1 MKKMKVKVQET
12 KEEDK
17 WSGCIQIISH
27 VQHQGYCGSCW
38 AVSTASCYTDR
49 YCIERAKKS
58 QSTQNVASNIFSSYD
73 LLSCSRKDGC
83 KGGWPS
89 EAWNWIKGNGICTG
103 TDFPLTSVGTQGGEN
118 AIKNQLAA
126 SGPVTACFDVYEDFK
141 VHKGVYFRVYGKKVG
156 KHAVV
161 ILGYGTATCGREKVT
176 YWIIRNSWGT
186 NWGEGGYFKF
196 RRGRNDCGIEGD
208 IAYGVPKL

>member
-1 MKKMKVKVQET
+1 MQTISISVNLQKPVLLPCSQSCT
-12 KEEDK
+12 KTS
-17 WSGCIQIISH
+17 WRPT
-27 VQHQGYCGSCW
+27 YP
-38 AVSTASCYTDR
+38 TDR
-49 YCIERAKKS
+49 KHY
-58 QSTQNVASNIFSSYD
+58 V
-73 LLSCSRKDGC
+73 
-83 KGGWPS
+83 
-89 EAWNWIKGNGICTG
+89 
-103 TDFPLTSVGTQGGEN
+103 TSVGTQGGEN